1 MAPSRRFPC
10 AQCDCIQTVSHIFIV
25 CLCKCTQK
33 KTDPLNNLCTLEHYC
48 TQHIKQYSWTA
59 EYHLLIE
66 ALKKQHMVDVVSLK
80 DQEVSVLRMLLED
93 GIKDCQLYKMLT
105 ELLDLMS
112 EADDQPV
119 PTPLVACKLMRKL
132 RYFSLDLLAYWFQS
146 LVPSLFR
153 HSLMF
158 IF

>member
-1 MAPSRRFPC
+1 
-10 AQCDCIQTVSHIFIV
+10 
-25 CLCKCTQK
+25 
-33 KTDPLNNLCTLEHYC
+33 
-48 TQHIKQYSWTA
+48 
-59 EYHLLIE
+59 
-66 ALKKQHMVDVVSLK
+66 MVDVVSLK

-93 GIKDCQLYKMLT
+93 GIKDCRLYKMLT

-132 RYFSLDLLAYWFQS
+132 RYSSLDLLAYWFQS
-146 LVPSLFR
+146 LVPSLLR

>member
-1 MAPSRRFPC
+1 M
-10 AQCDCIQTVSHIFIV
+10 
-25 CLCKCTQK
+25 
-33 KTDPLNNLCTLEHYC
+33 
-48 TQHIKQYSWTA
+48 
-59 EYHLLIE
+59 IE

-93 GIKDCQLYKMLT
+93 GIKNCRLYNELT

>member
-1 MAPSRRFPC
+1 
-10 AQCDCIQTVSHIFIV
+10 
-25 CLCKCTQK
+25 
-33 KTDPLNNLCTLEHYC
+33 
-48 TQHIKQYSWTA
+48 
-59 EYHLLIE
+59 
-66 ALKKQHMVDVVSLK
+66 MVDVVSVK

-93 GIKDCQLYKMLT
+93 GIKDCRLYNELT

-119 PTPLVACKLMRKL
+119 AAPLVACKLMRKL

-146 LVPSLFR
+146 LVPSLLR